1 MKFSITT
8 HPATASADWQ
18 IRLDASCEHELS
30 MIDVLGE
37 GAFSKVYSLGQNSL
51 ALPDSKYA
59 VKVSQKRTSQLEATS
74 AAVREAEILGLASG
88 CQNVMAICGLFLAS
102 DAELL
107 VMEKCECSLYDQL
120 TVLGPAP
127 ERVAAT
133 FMASV
138 FVALAHIHSR
148 GIVHRDVK
156 AQNIMISAH
165 DDRILLSDFGV
176 AVQPAVQKDI
186 NWRCGTPGYIA
197 PEVIKHM
204 SGSSMVDMF
213 AAGVLFYFAVTT
225 SMPFKGSHWMQQ
237 TVDFRPDFGQEGELA
252 GKSQACIQL
261 IQQLLEKNPECRLSA
276 EEATSHHWFE
286 RLALGD
292 VSQPLFQKRPTAP
305 GNNTQPAV
313 DLMTGMQVPQRFVS
327 PCWAS
332 RASMLLKRSTVQ
344 VRLRMNAARL
354 KWHTSTSGCRV
365 SRIAGDKF
373 ASVVDE
379 GTGGVPQEA
388 NGIYS
393 KDDQLNAACPK
404 AACSHL
410 QGWAKT
416 YESCRFF

>member
-1 MKFSITT
+1 MLILFACLFVILFHSSSNCK
-8 HPATASADWQ
+8 
-18 IRLDASCEHELS
+18 
-30 MIDVLGE
+30 DVLGE

-59 VKVSQKRTSQLEATS
+59 VKVSQNRTSQLEATS

-88 CQNVMAICGLFLAS
+88 CRNVMAIYGLFLAS

-107 VMEKCECSLYDQL
+107 VMEQCECSLYDQL

-138 FVALAHIHSR
+138 FVALAHIHRR

-156 AQNIMISAH
+156 AQNILISAH

-213 AAGVLFYFAVTT
+213 AAGVLFYFVVTT

-261 IQQLLEKNPECRLSA
+261 IQQLLEKDPECRLSA

-286 RLALGD
+286 RLGSSPGADDTMSSIPGDVASAPGASMTLFAFVGEALGD
-292 VSQPLFQKRPTAP
+292 ISQIRC
-305 GNNTQPAV
+305 
-313 DLMTGMQVPQRFVS
+313 R
-327 PCWAS
+327 CWAS
-332 RASMLLKRSTVQ
+332 RASRLLERSAVQ

-365 SRIAGDKF
+365 SRIDGDKY
-373 ASVVDE
+373 ASVV
-379 GTGGVPQEA
+379 A
-388 NGIYS
+388 
-393 KDDQLNAACPK
+393 
-404 AACSHL
+404 
-410 QGWAKT
+410 
-416 YESCRFF
+416 